1 MIRKGI
7 AAAEGICAGTVKV
20 FDPRPKEKA
29 LPSGNNIQEENRRF
43 LKALETYCLDTE
55 KLAKKIEQAGTG
67 KRGEVLRGHIRMA
80 MDPFTLQQI
89 TDEIGRGHSAEAA
102 AERIMN
108 SVIRMHQGA
117 GDRTS
122 LKKAADMADIRNS
135 LLRLL
140 QGEGEIDLSWVT
152 RDTVLILEDLLP
164 SVVARLR
171 DNPPGGIVTAGGGYA
186 SHGAIL
192 ARTLGVPVVLGVQ
205 GILEDARDGD
215 PVILDGNEGIVL
227 TDPSGD
233 DQDKYKGK
241 AEAFRKRQSQLA
253 KFRDKLTQ
261 TADGQRKMILANVSD
276 LTEAETAKANGAEGI
291 GLLRTEFLFLNRLTA
306 PGEDEQFEAYR
317 SIVKI
322 FEGRPVF
329 IRTLDAGGDKEM
341 PYLQSIP
348 GCRGIRR
355 SLMEPEILRTQ
366 LKAILRAGAF
376 GDVRMI
382 IPMVTTVTEVREVKK
397 LRDQCIAELTQEG
410 KEFDP
415 AVGLGVMMETPAAV
429 MIADLLAEE
438 ADFFSI
444 GTNDLTAYTMCADR
458 GDLRDAETYS
468 VYDPAVLRSIS
479 RICLCA
485 RQAQIPVEI
494 CGEAAADP
502 GLIPVLLALGPVG
515 FSVSCGKIA
524 ATRYEFSLWNKEEAR
539 SVADRILA
547 GTQEDENKS
556 YLKDKTKGGSQDE
569 YQISY

>member
-55 KLAKKIEQAGTG
+55 KLAKEIEQAGTG

-253 KFRDKLTQ
+253 KFRDKLTR

-376 GDVRMI
+376 GNVRMI

>member
-55 KLAKKIEQAGTG
+55 KLAKEIEQAGTG

-253 KFRDKLTQ
+253 QFRDKLTR

-348 GCRGIRR
+348 GCRGIRH

-376 GDVRMI
+376 GNVRMI
-382 IPMVTTVTEVREVKK
+382 IPMVTTVSEVREVKK

-410 KEFDP
+410 KKFDP

>member
-55 KLAKKIEQAGTG
+55 KLAKEIEQAGTG

-108 SVIRMHQGA
+108 SVIRMYQGA

-253 KFRDKLTQ
+253 QFRDKLTR

-376 GDVRMI
+376 GNVRMI

>member
-55 KLAKKIEQAGTG
+55 KLAKEIEQAGTG

-253 KFRDKLTQ
+253 QFRDKLTR

-376 GDVRMI
+376 GNVRMI

>member
-55 KLAKKIEQAGTG
+55 KLAKEIEQAGTG

-108 SVIRMHQGA
+108 SVIRMYQGA

-253 KFRDKLTQ
+253 QFRDKLTR

-355 SLMEPEILRTQ
+355 SLLEPEILRTQ

-376 GDVRMI
+376 GNVRMI

>member
-55 KLAKKIEQAGTG
+55 KLAKEIEQAGTG

-253 KFRDKLTQ
+253 QFRDKLTR

-376 GDVRMI
+376 GNVRMI
-382 IPMVTTVTEVREVKK
+382 IPMVTTVSEVREVKK